1 MAFRSITATDTSNKF
16 FKTLLFGVSLVGR
29 IFKFALFI
37 VLILVFILYDDSQL
51 VVKQWAVQPQL
62 WN

>member
-1 MAFRSITATDTSNKF
+1 MSITATDTSN
-16 FKTLLFGVSLVGR
+16 LFLKHCSVPHVSP

-51 VVKQWAVQPQL
+51 VVKQWAVQPKL